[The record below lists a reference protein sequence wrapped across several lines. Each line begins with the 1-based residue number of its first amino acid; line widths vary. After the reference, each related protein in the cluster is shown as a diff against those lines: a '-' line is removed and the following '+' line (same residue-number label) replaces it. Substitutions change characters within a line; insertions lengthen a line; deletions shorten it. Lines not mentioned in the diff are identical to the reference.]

1 MVDMDA
7 SEAPGG
13 VLPSHAAARESLLYQ
28 TAELI
33 ARALRE
39 AGVRYAFG
47 IPGGEVLELLEALR
61 KVGIRFVL
69 AKQELS
75 AGFMADAA
83 WQLTGA
89 PGVLVATLGPGFTN
103 TVTPVAQALLDRSA
117 MIVLTG
123 EVPAALKGVYTHQVL
138 DQSAVLRPLT
148 KWSATIAAR
157 GALEQV
163 RKGIAIATAP
173 LPGPVHFD
181 LPTDIATVQQAAQ
194 DGAARGDRVRAAA
207 APGDFSKVISWLG
220 AARRPLVLAGL
231 GVLLDRAEAQFR
243 RFVERW
249 RIPVITTYK
258 AKGVLP
264 EDHPLA
270 LGGAGLSPV
279 VDAIHLERVHDADL
293 VLCAGFD
300 PVELRAEWI
309 APWGREKRTVALD
322 LVPNTHRV
330 YRSAIEYVG
339 SIARALAALAAA
351 APAKRPRR
359 WPDRELERYRESIR
373 RKIAQVPQRGLG
385 PYQVAAALREVFPR
399 DTLATVDTGSH
410 RILVNHVWRCY
421 GPRALL
427 QSNGLGSMGYALPAA
442 IAAKL
447 LYPRRPV
454 LAMAGEAG
462 LDMVIG
468 ELALVA
474 HHGLAFTIVV
484 FRDDALSLIKLKQER
499 MRLPETGV
507 RTGSPDYAALA
518 RAYGGEGV
526 SVRSL
531 AELGRAAREA
541 LRAPRFTLIEARI
554 NPAEYRVQM

>member
-1 MVDMDA
+1 MCYHRT
-7 SEAPGG
+7 PR
-13 VLPSHAAARESLLYQ
+13 AAARENLLYK
-28 TAELI
+28 TADLV

-39 AGVRYAFG
+39 AGVRHAFG

-61 KVGIRFVL
+61 KAGVRFVL

-117 MIVLTG
+117 MIVITG
-123 EVPAALKGVYTHQVL
+123 EIPAALKGVYTHQIL
-138 DQSAVLRPLT
+138 DQAAVLRPLT

-173 LPGPVHFD
+173 VPGPVHFD
-181 LPTDIATVQQAAQ
+181 LPADIASARQAARS
-194 DGAARGDRVRAAA
+194 GKAESERVRAAGGA
-207 APGDFSKVISWLG
+207 GDFAKVVSWLG
-220 AARRPLVLAGL
+220 RARRPLVLAGL
-231 GVLLDRAEAQFR
+231 GVLLDRAQAELR
-243 RFVERW
+243 RFVEGW
-249 RIPVITTYK
+249 RLPVITTYK

-279 VDAIHLERVHDADL
+279 VDAMHLERVRDADL

-309 APWGREKRTVALD
+309 APWDGEKRTVSLD
-322 LVPNTHRV
+322 LVPNTHHV
-330 YRSAIEYVG
+330 YRCAVEYSG
-339 SIARALAALAAA
+339 GIAGALAALAAA
-351 APAKRPRR
+351 APRRRPRR
-359 WPDRELERYRESIR
+359 WPDRELERHREAIR
-373 RKIAQVPQRGLG
+373 RRIARVPRRGLG
-385 PYQVAAALREVFPR
+385 PYQVTATLREVFPR

-421 GPRALL
+421 EPRGLL

-447 LYPRRPV
+447 LHPRRPV
-454 LAMAGEAG
+454 LAMTGEAG

-468 ELALVA
+468 EMALLAHYGLAL
-474 HHGLAFTIVV
+474 TIVV
-484 FRDDALSLIKLKQER
+484 FRDDTLSLIKLKQER

-526 SVRSL
+526 VVQSV
-531 AELGRAAREA
+531 AELGKAARAA
-541 LRAPRFTLIEARI
+541 LRAQRFTLIEARI
-554 NPAEYRVQM
+554 DPAEYRDQM